1 MRFADVL
8 RLSLSALW
16 QQKVRTVLTVAGI
29 AILGLGLTATV
40 SVEEGVQEE
49 FELQLHYGDQLRQV
63 WVLADKARLTAPTV
77 AILRELPHVESVAPM
92 GNKVCD
98 VCLSRDRPRPEQ
110 VAAAVGLAAA
120 PQGPGP
126 LRALP
131 PLVHTGRQA
140 VVFVAR
146 PNDDHLRDRIIA
158 GRYLSSAD
166 ADEVLVA
173 RDLVQGLALNRGQP
187 PEWLVGQKLHLTF
200 PSCFRSDMEMNRVLR
215 LVDQVLT
222 PSERQAVRAVLVV
235 LRELGSRPVLTARER
250 DTIEA
255 MLRRLTGKD
264 PEERAALAK
273 LRKVIRAA
281 ADDMKVS
288 DAARARLER
297 VLGGYAGEPEGPV
310 KGPPV
315 FFDEELTIVGVL
327 RDFEND
333 DKMLGLDLAAQSDRF
348 DLFLSPATTERLHR
362 CSPEWNTVGYYGIFI
377 TVDHERNLKDVV
389 AEVKKLG
396 LRPHSLL
403 ALADEVQ
410 GAVALVR
417 FVTSFLALLVW
428 LAAALCI
435 TNIMFTSVLERT
447 REIGVMKAVGARD
460 RHVQLIFLVEGALL
474 GGLGGA
480 LGVLGAWLVSF
491 PGDAHAR
498 WVMEQYAFVGKHVHH
513 SPFVFPWWLV
523 LGVPLFTTLVA
534 VLAAVLPARR
544 AAKVDPIQAL
554 RHE

>member
-40 SVEEGVQEE
+40 SVEEGVHEE
-49 FELQLHYGDQLRQV
+49 FERQLHYGDQLRQV
-63 WVLADKARLTAPTV
+63 WVLADKARLTEPT
-77 AILRELPHVESVAPM
+77 AATLRELPHVESAVPM
-92 GNKVCD
+92 GSKVCD
-98 VCLSRDRPRPEQ
+98 VRLSRDRPRPEQ

-126 LRALP
+126 LWALP

-288 DAARARLER
+288 DADRVLLER
-297 VLGGYAGEPEGPV
+297 VLGGYAGEPEGAA

-435 TNIMFTSVLERT
+435 TNIMFTSVLERK

-480 LGVLGAWLVSF
+480 LGVLGGWLVSF
-491 PGDAHAR
+491 PGGAHAR
-498 WVMEQYAFVGKHVHH
+498 RAMEQYAFHTHVHH
-513 SPFVFPWWLV
+513 SPFLFPWWLV